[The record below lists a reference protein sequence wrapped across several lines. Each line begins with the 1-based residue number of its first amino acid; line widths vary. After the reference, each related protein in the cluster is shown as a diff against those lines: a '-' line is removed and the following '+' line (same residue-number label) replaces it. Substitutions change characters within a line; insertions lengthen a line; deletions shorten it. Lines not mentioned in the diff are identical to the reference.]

1 MSKILADLEE
11 DDGSTIKINGKYKCY
26 EVDVMIIKPN
36 KALGQK
42 AKYEEAT
49 VESYNQT
56 NKITITNKNKAE
68 QNGTLKE
75 IKWITKDM
83 IHLELIISSYAGM
96 QVKDLQK
103 SSS

>member
-49 VESYNQT
+49 VEFYNQT

-68 QNGTLKE
+68 
-75 IKWITKDM
+75 
-83 IHLELIISSYAGM
+83 
-96 QVKDLQK
+96 
-103 SSS
+103 

>member
-1 MSKILADLEE
+1 
-11 DDGSTIKINGKYKCY
+11 
-26 EVDVMIIKPN
+26 MIMKPN

-49 VESYNQT
+49 LEFYNQT

-83 IHLELIISSYAGM
+83 IHL
-96 QVKDLQK
+96 
-103 SSS
+103 